1 MAIKDVDIKDMLAR
15 IEVKMIGTKILAIPR
30 GKEEKFFNIELNL
43 EEGDIDEIVGAELDL
58 WTE

>member
-1 MAIKDVDIKDMLAR
+1 MKNMLAR
-15 IEVKMIGTKILAIPR
+15 NEVKVIGTKILAIPR
-30 GKEEKFFNIELNL
+30 RKEEKFFNNKLDL